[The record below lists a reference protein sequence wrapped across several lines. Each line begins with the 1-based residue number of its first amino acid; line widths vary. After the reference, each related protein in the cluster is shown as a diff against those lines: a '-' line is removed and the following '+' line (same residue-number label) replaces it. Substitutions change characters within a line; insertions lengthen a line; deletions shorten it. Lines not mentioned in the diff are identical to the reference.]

1 MTDIPSAAL
10 QALYPS
16 MAPGYYDN
24 PDPDLQNR
32 SDLTAEQKAAWA
44 MYSTM
49 RAPRTSEAA
58 PIDPGLAKIYPS
70 MKPTD
75 VRMPVPV
82 PSDSAAPGQ
91 GRPPEQSSPAAASPA
106 LPPEVQ
112 AALGEYAVQ
121 LPETWQPDTV
131 ELTSARDLF
140 RSLGLDAKQ
149 GGALL
154 EHFVRL
160 QERQAAAD
168 AARIEQWESQVAAD
182 AELGGVRLQ
191 ETVAVASGAIRRFGN
206 DALRQLLDRSGLGSH
221 PEVVRFVGRMARAL
235 QQAERGRF

>member
-1 MTDIPSAAL
+1 MTDDTYDSTL
-10 QALYPS
+10 EALYPS
-16 MAPGYYDN
+16 TTPWYHDS
-24 PDPDLQNR
+24 PDPGLRDR
-32 SDLTAEQKAAWA
+32 SDLSVEEKAAWA
-44 MYSTM
+44 LYPSM

-70 MKPTD
+70 MKPID

-91 GRPPEQSSPAAASPA
+91 VRPPEQSSPAAAFPT

-140 RSLGLDAKQ
+140 RSLGLDARQ

-154 EHFVRL
+154 THFVQL

-168 AARIEQWESQVAAD
+168 AARIEQWERQVAAD
-182 AELGGVRLQ
+182 AEVGGVAAAGDHRGGLWSHQ
-191 ETVAVASGAIRRFGN
+191 AVRQRCSAAAPRPIRPGQPSGGCSFREQDGPRAP
-206 DALRQLLDRSGLGSH
+206 A
-221 PEVVRFVGRMARAL
+221 GRA
-235 QQAERGRF
+235 